1 MYQKVSMLPPK
12 QSAEVLMK
20 MFHKKYIANIDELF
34 DVLDTRSRMSVFRR
48 LKPLGYLTS
57 FTDAGSYYTLQDIPK
72 FDTFGLG
79 FYQDAGFSK
88 AGTLKS
94 TVIDVVHF
102 SEAGKTPT
110 ELLNLLRLKVA
121 NSLHNTLSG
130 LIKGKQLKRHRVQGL
145 ALYTSIDSDIA
156 AKQIAARGEQ
166 IKSGLPVA
174 TVVSIE
180 VTLSV
185 LVEALRA
192 GKILVAPST
201 VAARLNSQ
209 GMTISVDEVEQIF
222 SQYDLDAEKKTGEQP

>member
-1 MYQKVSMLPPK
+1 MLPPK
-12 QSAEVLMK
+12 ESRKVLLK
-20 MFHKKYIANIDELF
+20 MFRKNYIANLDQLF
-34 DVLDTRSRMSVFRR
+34 HVLDTQSRMSVFRR
-48 LKPLGYLTS
+48 LKALGYLTS
-57 FTDAGSYYTLQDIPK
+57 FTDAGCYYTLKDIAK
-72 FDTFGLG
+72 FDTFGLW
-79 FYQDAGFSK
+79 FYQGVGFSR

-94 TVIDVVHF
+94 TVINIVHL

-121 NSLHNTLSG
+121 NSLHNTLHG
-130 LIKGKQLKRHRVQGL
+130 LIKGKLLKRHRLQGL

-156 AKQIAARGEQ
+156 AKQIAARGEK

-180 VTLSV
+180 VTLTV

-201 VAARLNSQ
+201 VAARLNAQ
-209 GMTISVDEVEQIF
+209 GMTISVNEVEQIF
-222 SQYDLDAEKKTGEQP
+222 SQYGLDAEKKTGEQP

>member
-1 MYQKVSMLPPK
+1 M
-12 QSAEVLMK
+12 
-20 MFHKKYIANIDELF
+20 
-34 DVLDTRSRMSVFRR
+34 R
-48 LKPLGYLTS
+48 YLSIISGAFEYPVNHYLSS
-57 FTDAGSYYTLQDIPK
+57 FTDAGGYYTLQDIPK
-72 FDTFGLG
+72 FDILGLW
-79 FYQDAGFSK
+79 FYRDVGFSR

-130 LIKGKQLKRHRVQGL
+130 LIKGKDLQRHRLQGL

-156 AKQIAARGEQ
+156 AKQIAARGEK

-180 VTLSV
+180 VTLTV

-201 VAARLNSQ
+201 VAARLNAQ

-222 SQYDLDAEKKTGEQP
+222 SQYGLDAEKKTGEQP

>member
-1 MYQKVSMLPPK
+1 MLPPK
-12 QSAEVLMK
+12 QSAEVFVK
-20 MFHKKYIANIDELF
+20 MFRKKYIANLDELF

-48 LKPLGYLTS
+48 LKPLGYLSS
-57 FTDAGSYYTLQDIPK
+57 FTDAGGYYTLQDIAK
-72 FDTFGLG
+72 FDMLGLW
-79 FYQDAGFSK
+79 FYRDVGFSR

-121 NSLHNTLSG
+121 NSLHNTLCG
-130 LIKGKQLKRHRVQGL
+130 LIKGKHLKRHRLQGL

-156 AKQIAARGEQ
+156 AKQIAARGEK
-166 IKSGLPVA
+166 IKSALPVA
-174 TVVSIE
+174 PVVSIE
-180 VTLSV
+180 VSLSV

-201 VAARLNSQ
+201 VAARLNAQ
-209 GMTISVDEVEQIF
+209 GMTISVDEVAQIF
-222 SQYDLDAEKKTGEQP
+222 SQYGLDAEKKRGSNN

>member
-1 MYQKVSMLPPK
+1 MLPPK
-12 QSAEVLMK
+12 QSAKVLVK
-20 MFHKKYIANIDELF
+20 MFRKKYIANLDELF

-72 FDTFGLG
+72 FDTFGLW

-130 LIKGKQLKRHRVQGL
+130 LIKGKQLKRHRVKGL

-166 IKSGLPVA
+166 IKSALPVA
-174 TVVSIE
+174 TVVSME
-180 VTLSV
+180 VTIGV

-192 GKILVAPST
+192 GKVLVPPST
-201 VAARLNSQ
+201 VSARLNAQ
-209 GMTISVDEVEQIF
+209 GMRISVDQVEQIF
-222 SQYDLDAEKKTGEQP
+222 SQYGLDAEKKTGEQP